1 MRRVDEKME
10 ADRLM
15 SPQSQTASLYPP
27 EIRHSLLALYQLHC
41 AWCIVVAQY
50 LLSE

>member
-1 MRRVDEKME
+1 MRRVDEKVE

-15 SPQSQTASLYPP
+15 SPQSQTASFYPP
-27 EIRHSLLALYQLHC
+27 ETRSSLLALYQLHC